1 MADLPTGNL
10 ILNEDEEKD
19 KTDNLINSLPK
30 DVSGTPGPGEFIEPE
45 LKDKPIPPPRSSEF
59 IDAELK
65 GKPADEFREPELKDK
80 PVPPP
85 FNEEAKE
92 ISPETIDAVNQLWL
106 NSTPKNDVD
115 NSSVEEEVNYI
126 WKSKAQKRYDAIAAF
141 VNEVNNTG
149 GEVLLANPEKELDS
163 EGSWLEETAD
173 FLYYGG
179 QGLKSAFSQTFNLDL
194 DIDKPNE
201 NDLSDTMGYVI
212 GNETPAMAAGFIAT
226 AALGATGVG
235 AGPALITGAK
245 VTRSAGLIHRT
256 FVAAGRSKKFATV
269 AAPLVAF
276 ELGYGITSQITRDL
290 KDPLLTDL
298 FAKNQEKWTP
308 EEQERFL
315 TRGFAEPE
323 YVRRLKMAGTDA
335 TLGLGIGA
343 IMQRVGSVIAKRYT
357 TGRIEYVSSVMTG
370 SSDNILSQ
378 QQRLEAYLVS
388 EKGLTVGEA
397 ISRVTTARIG
407 DPEITLEQILKSIDP
422 KASLKEVDDFV
433 KGNTQLRKEIY
444 ARNLTQTQL
453 TFTGKAGKEIPMD
466 AHNAAVVVDG
476 WKQTGILDRKIQEL
490 SGRAFG
496 EVLEEADK
504 LASKRLANQGAGKSV
519 IMGRTKEFF
528 RVSLEDSSKID
539 AELQYLLTGVGGSAK
554 AIERAYAKG
563 AAKEYLDDLSQSSY
577 ILSTTSLQR
586 ITARLTGALKAD
598 TPLSKFT
605 PSLPTIDGS
614 VKISSAKSLGNIQ
627 KESGMDDKTFD
638 GFLAYVRAK
647 KIHNDLVKNKYAS
660 PIPKEELERIIAKGN
675 ANEQYKQALPE
686 FSQLMKYL
694 LEYSQAAGEK
704 SGLDIKKMIRA
715 ATNAEG
721 EFVYIPR
728 HVAEESGP
736 RGAYN
741 YLSGTEKTLK
751 DAYTDIIE
759 QISLVIHKGDDNII
773 KAARYKMINKAA
785 NESSSSN
792 IRALANRIAT
802 EVDID
807 KIVKGYGAKISKEG
821 KTFQQIRTQAI
832 GMHRKA
838 MAQSKDSKVIDIF
851 FDQGKVRAYE
861 IIDPALE
868 RLVKLRSPIEGGVD
882 DLAEG
887 FVKFAEMLAK
897 PTRVFTSAITKV
909 PPFAIKSFIRDGIF
923 AEFASPIGMLP
934 RGRSIQGLFTLV
946 FNRKVIKEMADSG
959 FQAGSQITEV
969 GKKMKSLDRLTAA
982 GATAEEISKAERGNF
997 LSKLAGGTVRNWTNF
1012 INNAEMASRVGEY
1025 MVAKKAGMSPQLA
1038 TFFAND
1044 TSVNFAK
1051 TGTSSSW
1058 RTFTDMQAFFRPTY
1072 LGMSKTAE
1080 VIANNPLK
1088 ASVYIGAMGAMLNSM
1103 NSVNSLYPDWSNK
1116 TEEERRLWIYLPN
1129 VDSKA
1134 FVKWV
1139 ASGMQ
1144 GQPPERDKD
1153 APWMTIPAVH
1163 ELQVLSGSLSR
1174 AFNLVT
1180 GRAENDSTV
1189 KLLADTLQGL
1199 IPPMSTYG
1207 VVPSLLSPSVDII
1220 RNKSMF
1226 GTPILQPGQQ
1236 NSPFKEDM
1244 INPTTGAAAI
1254 WLSNVSKKFDGMFGH
1269 PEALF
1274 TPIQA
1279 EYFTKNLLV
1288 GAAEYVKNGLD
1299 WWAREDGRG
1308 DLPST
1313 PKGDKSRQVNFAKWV
1328 SEETAAIFYDS
1339 SLAGRG
1345 YKGFVYEMQAL
1356 SNRYRTARNK
1366 NTSTFLRTF
1375 GDSKIRDY
1383 DGVERMLKTSSPYI
1397 RKVLDAVR
1405 EFDMKIHRANNS
1417 TGLSPDQKLIKNR
1430 AYKSAQDMAI
1440 ERFIKNIDRMDPN
1453 KDLKAWG
1460 KLAPTTKRN
1469 K

>member
-1 MADLPTGNL
+1 MLEPTPVAKSIFGDDKKKVNDLIKSMPESKNREVTPPNINEVTQPFVRSQPLPPERFLPTFPKAV
-10 ILNEDEEKD
+10 DEEKS
-19 KTDNLINSLPK
+19 SLTSETNNFLSEAPL
-30 DVSGTPGPGEFIEPE
+30 EEPA
-45 LKDKPIPPPRSSEF
+45 SE
-59 IDAELK
+59 D
-65 GKPADEFREPELKDK
+65 
-80 PVPPP
+80 
-85 FNEEAKE
+85 
-92 ISPETIDAVNQLWL
+92 TDAVNQMWL
-106 NSTPKNDVD
+106 DTAPRGR
-115 NSSVEEEVNYI
+115 VEDPAAVEGVNFL
-126 WKSKAQKRYDAIAAF
+126 WKSATQRRKDAISSF
-141 VNEVNNTG
+141 VKDIEDSE
-149 GEVLLANPEKELDS
+149 GESLLPNPEKELDS
-163 EGSWLEETAD
+163 EGGWLEETAD

-201 NDLSDTMGYVI
+201 DDLSDTMGYVI
-212 GNETPAMAAGFIAT
+212 GNETPAMIAGFVAT

-235 AGPALITGAK
+235 AGAAVITGAK
-245 VTRSAGLIHRT
+245 VTRSAGLIHKT
-256 FVAAGRSKKFATV
+256 FVAAGRSKAFATV

-276 ELGYGITSQITRDL
+276 EIGYGTLSQVTRDL
-290 KDPLLTDL
+290 EDPLLTDL
-298 FAKNQEKWTP
+298 FAKDQEKWTP

-315 TRGFAEPE
+315 TKGFAEPE

-357 TGRIEYVSSVMTG
+357 AGHIEYVSSVMTG

-378 QQRLEAYLVS
+378 QQRLEAYLIS

-397 ISRVTTARIG
+397 VSRVTTARIG

-519 IMGRTKEFF
+519 IMSRTKEFF
-528 RVSLEDSSKID
+528 RVALEDSSKID
-539 AELQYLLTGVGGSAK
+539 AELQHLLTGVGGSAK

-598 TPLSKFT
+598 TPLSQFT

-614 VKISSAKSLGNIQ
+614 IRISSAKSLGNIQ
-627 KESGMDDKTFD
+627 KESGMSDEAFD
-638 GFLAYVRAK
+638 GFLGYVRAK
-647 KIHNDLVKNKYAS
+647 KIHNDLIQHKYAS
-660 PIPKEELERIIAKGN
+660 PIPKEELEMIIARGN
-675 ANEQYKQALPE
+675 LNEQYKAALPE

-704 SGLDIKKMIRA
+704 STKDVRRMIKA

-759 QISLVIHKGDDNII
+759 QVSLVIHKGDDNII

-785 NESSSSN
+785 NESSSPN

-807 KIVKGYGAKISKEG
+807 VIVKGYGSKISKEG
-821 KTFQQIRTQAI
+821 KTWQQIRTQAI

-838 MAQSKDSKVIDIF
+838 VSQGKDSKVIDIF

-897 PTRVFTSAITKV
+897 PTRIFTSAITKV
-909 PPFAIKSFIRDGIF
+909 PPFAIKSFIRDGVF

-969 GKKMKSLDRLTAA
+969 GKKMKSLDRLAAA

-1080 VIANNPLK
+1080 VIVNNPLK
-1088 ASVYIGAMGAMLNSM
+1088 SSVYIGAMGAMLNSM
-1103 NSVNSLYPDWSNK
+1103 NAVNSMYPDWADK

-1129 VDSKA
+1129 VESKA

-1139 ASGMQ
+1139 AGGMQ

-1153 APWMTIPAVH
+1153 RPWMVIPAVH
-1163 ELQVLSGSLSR
+1163 ELQVISGSLSR
-1174 AFNLVT
+1174 AFNLVA
-1180 GRAENDSTV
+1180 GRAENDSSS
-1189 KLLADTLQGL
+1189 KLLIDTFQGL
-1199 IPPMSTYG
+1199 IPPMSAYG
-1207 VVPSLLSPSVDII
+1207 VVPSLLSPSVDLI

-1226 GTPILQPGQQ
+1226 DTPILQPGQQ
-1236 NSPFKEDM
+1236 DSPFKEDM

-1254 WLSNVSKKFDGMFGH
+1254 WLSNASKKLDGLFGH
-1269 PEALF
+1269 PDALF

-1288 GAAEYVKNGLD
+1288 GAAEYVKNSLD

-1308 DLPST
+1308 DLPAT
-1313 PKGDKSRQVNFAKWV
+1313 AIGDKSRQANFGKWIA
-1328 SEETAAIFYDS
+1328 EEIAAIFYDS
-1339 SLAGRG
+1339 SIAGRG
-1345 YKGFVYEMQAL
+1345 YKSFVYEMQAL
-1356 SNRYRTARNK
+1356 SSQYRTARNK

-1375 GDSKIRDY
+1375 GDSKRRDY
-1383 DGVERMLKTSSPYI
+1383 DDNEKMLKASSPYI
-1397 RKVLDAVR
+1397 RRVLDAVR
-1405 EFDMKIHRANNS
+1405 DLDMKINQANNS
-1417 TGLSPDQKLIKNR
+1417 TNLTADQKLIKVR
-1430 AYKSAQDMAI
+1430 TYKSAQNMTI
-1440 ERFIKNIDRMDPN
+1440 ERFIKNIDKMDSN
-1453 KDLKAWG
+1453 KDLRAWD
-1460 KLAPTTKRN
+1460 KLAPTTKRTN
-1469 K
+1469 